1 MKILFMGTPD
11 FAGAALKALL
21 NGSQHEIVGVVTQ
34 PDKPKGRGYSLTA
47 PPVKECALAHG
58 IPVYQPETLK
68 NNAFLPTLQM
78 LCPDLIVVAAYGK
91 ILPSYVLDF
100 PRLGCINI
108 HASLLPAYRGA
119 APIQRAIMDGQ
130 CETGIT
136 IMQMNA
142 GLDTGDILSQIK
154 VVITDNDNFE
164 TLHDKMAEV
173 GARAITEILP
183 SLENGTVLPKP
194 QDDALATYAA
204 KIEKKDCMVTFDCTA
219 EVLHCAIRA
228 LSPTPLA
235 FAYLG
240 EKLIKFTAA
249 VLLDRETPHT
259 QPGQILSLERGM
271 IEIACRR
278 GSIGLIGVL
287 PEGKKR
293 MRAADFING
302 HAVQVGDVFTKAEE
316 AT

>member
-1 MKILFMGTPD
+1 MRILFMGTPD
-11 FAGAALKALL
+11 FARVALEALIA
-21 NGSQHEIVGVVTQ
+21 NKSCEIVGAVTQ
-34 PDKPKGRGYSLTA
+34 PDKPKGRGYALTP
-47 PPVKECALAHG
+47 PPVKECALSHG

-68 NNAFLPTLQM
+68 NEAFLPELNALQ
-78 LCPDLIVVAAYGK
+78 PELIVVAAYGK
-91 ILPSYVLDF
+91 ILPAYVLGF
-100 PRLGCINI
+100 PRFGCINI

-130 CETGIT
+130 RETGIT

-142 GLDTGDILSQIK
+142 GLDTGDMLSQVK
-154 VVITDNDNFE
+154 VTITDNDNFE
-164 TLHDKMAEV
+164 TLHDKLAEA
-173 GARAITEILP
+173 GAAAITEILP
-183 SLENGTVLPKP
+183 RLENGTVTPQP

-204 KIEKKDCMVTFDCTA
+204 KIEKADCRIRFDCDA
-219 EVLHCAIRA
+219 EVLHCAIRS

-235 FAYLG
+235 FAMLNG
-240 EKLIKFTAA
+240 KSVKFTAA
-249 VLLDRETPHT
+249 ILLDRETPHDL
-259 QPGQILSLERGM
+259 PGQVLSLERGM

-302 HAVQVGDVFTKAEE
+302 HAVTVGDVFTTAE
-316 AT
+316 ATL